1 MSYVIRELI
10 DNRDIELVKAE
21 LDPERQHV
29 ISCAINAYRRPAN
42 LNVGDPVPPLELVQL
57 GSDDNTNSPQQRGHP
72 PVHFLGMHT

>member
-29 ISCAINAYRRPAN
+29 ISCAINAYRRPDN

-57 GSDDNTNSPQQRGHP
+57 GSDEKTNLDQQRGQP
-72 PVHFLGMHT
+72 LVLFFGSYT